1 MPTSW
6 ENILKHKVL
15 IITLITLVAI
25 TTLTCKA
32 DLSSELEKALK
43 EAKDAKQ
50 IVLEAQAVRANAELN
65 AIIKEIEAEAEM
77 EAQKITEIEAALATT
92 ITQEKQKTAESAITK
107 QETAKQEIQQTQDEI
122 LKAKIQVIKIAIE
135 LNQNS
140 RQIIINKLKSKV
152 EDNATIL
159 NMHTDTNWHEP
170 SDHFGMTSLPGQQ
183 RNISAF
189 NRASKKYDQKGY
201 ETYPYLLESNQA
213 AKDRR
218 KIYLSF
224 KYDKISIQKY
234 GEIFNRLIDAGTH
247 LAVEDILNVTI
258 DYANA
263 YFEVALMTL
272 RNKQDKL
279 TSLSLARLKELHN
292 TFERLETEKQSFE
305 NCMKTL
311 YNDYHNNNYNIKDG
325 NYKNIIA
332 YMSANK
338 YKERLTT
345 TANTITSLANQLK
358 NLLDQI

>member
-1 MPTSW
+1 M
-6 ENILKHKVL
+6 KHKVL